1 MNKKLKSDLIEYIY
15 SLNNEKSQFHFLPAA
30 DGLTNWEKIRLGFSC
45 FAIKCFYMLGE
56 WDSLEDDKKSNWI
69 DYINSFQ
76 IKNDKYIE
84 NSYVDE
90 VFLDYYQSFDLQKTL
105 RTF

>member
-1 MNKKLKSDLIEYIY
+1 
-15 SLNNEKSQFHFLPAA
+15 
-30 DGLTNWEKIRLGFSC
+30 
-45 FAIKCFYMLGE
+45 MLGE

-76 IKNDKYIE
+76 IKNGKYIE

-90 VFLDYYQSFDLQKTL
+90 VFLDYYQSFDLQRDI